1 MKIAVC
7 DDDKGC
13 LDSMKRLLA
22 GYPGISRTE
31 YYQDLSQ
38 LSEALENGMG
48 YDLVLM
54 DIEWEGNE
62 QDGIAYAAQYNAR
75 SPQTRFIFVTAYND
89 KFSEKIFWEKVNL
102 CGFLVKPVRK
112 EHLEKLLDKVR
123 EKIFSS
129 EALILQHGGIT
140 ESSPNLCVHS
150 SSSYVSPSML
160 PLSSGDLIEWS
171 LVCHSTLSYQKFCDR
186 HSNHYDHPEELH
198 QSVE

>member
-38 LSEALENGMG
+38 LSEAWENGMG

-75 SPQTRFIFVTAYND
+75 SPQTWFIFVTA
-89 KFSEKIFWEKVNL
+89 FGQSQ
-102 CGFLVKPVRK
+102 RK
-112 EHLEKLLDKVR
+112 NIQQRCTDPAAWR
-123 EKIFSS
+123 D
-129 EALILQHGGIT
+129 HG
-140 ESSPNLCVHS
+140 ENC
-150 SSSYVSPSML
+150 
-160 PLSSGDLIEWS
+160 
-171 LVCHSTLSYQKFCDR
+171 
-186 HSNHYDHPEELH
+186 
-198 QSVE
+198 

>member
-31 YYQDLSQ
+31 YYQNLSQ

-54 DIEWEGNE
+54 DLEWEGNE

-75 SPQTRFIFVTAYND
+75 SPQTVSYTTITLPTTIEVCM
-89 KFSEKIFWEKVNL
+89 S
-102 CGFLVKPVRK
+102 
-112 EHLEKLLDKVR
+112 
-123 EKIFSS
+123 
-129 EALILQHGGIT
+129 GG
-140 ESSPNLCVHS
+140 S
-150 SSSYVSPSML
+150 
-160 PLSSGDLIEWS
+160 
-171 LVCHSTLSYQKFCDR
+171 
-186 HSNHYDHPEELH
+186 
-198 QSVE
+198 

>member
-31 YYQDLSQ
+31 YYQNLSQ

-75 SPQTRFIFVTAYND
+75 SPQTRFIFVTAYD
-89 KFSEKIFWEKVNL
+89 AASSASPAAV
-102 CGFLVKPVRK
+102 GVRGRVPG
-112 EHLEKLLDKVR
+112 DDG
-123 EKIFSS
+123 SS
-129 EALILQHGGIT
+129 L
-140 ESSPNLCVHS
+140 
-150 SSSYVSPSML
+150 
-160 PLSSGDLIEWS
+160 W
-171 LVCHSTLSYQKFCDR
+171 R
-186 HSNHYDHPEELH
+186 RR
-198 QSVE
+198 

>member
-31 YYQDLSQ
+31 YYQNLSQ

-75 SPQTRFIFVTAYND
+75 RPQTRFIFVTAN
-89 KFSEKIFWEKVNL
+89 N
-102 CGFLVKPVRK
+102 
-112 EHLEKLLDKVR
+112 
-123 EKIFSS
+123 
-129 EALILQHGGIT
+129 
-140 ESSPNLCVHS
+140 
-150 SSSYVSPSML
+150 
-160 PLSSGDLIEWS
+160 
-171 LVCHSTLSYQKFCDR
+171 
-186 HSNHYDHPEELH
+186 
-198 QSVE
+198 

>member
-31 YYQDLSQ
+31 YYQNLSQ

-75 SPQTRFIFVTAYND
+75 SPQTWFIFVTAYND

-102 CGFLVKPVRK
+102 CGFLAKTQNFRIDGLTFEDQFGHAVVLVRG
-112 EHLEKLLDKVR
+112 HL
-123 EKIFSS
+123 
-129 EALILQHGGIT
+129 HNGGRQRRV
-140 ESSPNLCVHS
+140 L
-150 SSSYVSPSML
+150 
-160 PLSSGDLIEWS
+160 
-171 LVCHSTLSYQKFCDR
+171 FAR
-186 HSNHYDHPEELH
+186 HADFD
-198 QSVE
+198 

>member
-13 LDSMKRLLA
+13 LDSVKRLL
-22 GYPGISRTE
+22 PGISRTE
-31 YYQDLSQ
+31 YYQNLSQ

-75 SPQTRFIFVTAYND
+75 SPQTWFIFVTAYND

-140 ESSPNLCVHS
+140 EKIAQGFSA
-150 SSSYVSPSML
+150 
-160 PLSSGDLIEWS
+160 D
-171 LVCHSTLSYQKFCDR
+171 T
-186 HSNHYDHPEELH
+186 
-198 QSVE
+198 

>member
-31 YYQDLSQ
+31 YYQNLSQ

-140 ESSPNLCVHS
+140 EKIANSQIRYIES
-150 SSSYVSPSML
+150 
-160 PLSSGDLIEWS
+160 LSLI
-171 LVCHSTLSYQKFCDR
+171 HI
-186 HSNHYDHPEELH
+186 
-198 QSVE
+198 

>member
-31 YYQDLSQ
+31 YYQNLSQ

-75 SPQTRFIFVTAYND
+75 SPQTSFPPYLLRCSARFFSASKYGMYKYWTPFRSFFVCRQHCS
-89 KFSEKIFWEKVNL
+89 FS
-102 CGFLVKPVRK
+102 
-112 EHLEKLLDKVR
+112 
-123 EKIFSS
+123 
-129 EALILQHGGIT
+129 Q
-140 ESSPNLCVHS
+140 
-150 SSSYVSPSML
+150 
-160 PLSSGDLIEWS
+160 SSGRR
-171 LVCHSTLSYQKFCDR
+171 F
-186 HSNHYDHPEELH
+186 SNEYWDT
-198 QSVE
+198 V